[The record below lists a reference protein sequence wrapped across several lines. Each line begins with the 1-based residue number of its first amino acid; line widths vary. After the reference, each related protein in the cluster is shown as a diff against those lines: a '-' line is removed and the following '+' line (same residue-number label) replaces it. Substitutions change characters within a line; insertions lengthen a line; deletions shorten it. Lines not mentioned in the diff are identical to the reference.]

1 MLLLCCYFKGAGY
14 HSDSLKKD
22 YKKTCYQACRK
33 ATEALL
39 QGGNA
44 VDAVEKA
51 IVGTLLYKHQVGN
64 LLAPSLLLL

>member
-1 MLLLCCYFKGAGY
+1 MKFNSVDGSISGAGY

-33 ATEALL
+33 ATEALR

-51 IVGTLLYKHQVGN
+51 IVGN
-64 LLAPSLLLL
+64 